1 MFKFLFLM
9 MIIKNSQIQSQTYI
23 PSSQKCFLDLEK
35 VQTLY
40 QQAKSYTGTPNVPMI
55 GLLNELLATRV
66 ESLEECKNITPLTS
80 ELTCCAG
87 TLVPTDSLTTLLQG
101 NDIKLD
107 SLTLCLQTQMAY
119 TFQVYFDGIKEQ
131 FTDMIKSFTMLG
143 CGKYNDTHMC
153 NVGESISSLTCAAYP
168 LNPENLTK
176 GYDTCCLLNFD
187 DFNGKADK
195 KCFDAP
201 KKDIDYLKQVVK
213 NYKNWGYKG
222 VVVDCFGNYIR
233 FGFFSFLL
241 LVLVLF

>member
-1 MFKFLFLM
+1 MFKLLILM
-9 MIIKNSQIQSQTYI
+9 MIIINSHSQESNSRPCY
-23 PSSQKCFLDLEK
+23 LDMSK
-35 VQTLY
+35 VEYYQTALKTANE
-40 QQAKSYTGTPNVPMI
+40 QTSKLLMQ
-55 GLLNELLATRV
+55 GLLFELISTKV
-66 ESLEECKNITPLTS
+66 DSLEDCKEASPPTS
-80 ELTCCAG
+80 EYTCCAG
-87 TLVPTDSLTTLLQG
+87 TVVPVDTLKETLSSYIQSET
-101 NDIKLD
+101 I
-107 SLTLCLQTQMAY
+107 TLCLQTQMAY
-119 TFQVYFDGIKEQ
+119 TFQAYFDGIQEQ

-153 NVGESISSLTCAAYP
+153 NVGKSISSLTCAAYP

-241 LVLVLF
+241 LVLVLFCR